1 MKNSRPLY
9 WHLELKVWSR
19 AFSKLVD
26 TSLCFQRRHQWFKSR
41 ESISYR
47 IPFWFGQGKEI
58 FWYWLI
64 LVYRFRITI
73 YNSNCYHFFYF
84 FIIQAKIPKIYS
96 VQLIQ
101 ASTTQY
107 YLVHFRGVPVPI

>member
-47 IPFWFGQGKEI
+47 MPFWFGQGKEI

-73 YNSNCYHFFYF
+73 YNSNCYHFFLF
-84 FIIQAKIPKIYS
+84 FYYTGQN
-96 VQLIQ
+96 
-101 ASTTQY
+101 TQNILGTVDTSQY
-107 YLVHFRGVPVPI
+107 NPILFGTF